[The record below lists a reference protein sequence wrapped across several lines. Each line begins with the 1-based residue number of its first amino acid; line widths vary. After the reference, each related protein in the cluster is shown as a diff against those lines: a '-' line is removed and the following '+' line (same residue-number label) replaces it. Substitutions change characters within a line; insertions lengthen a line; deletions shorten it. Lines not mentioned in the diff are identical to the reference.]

1 MRRRI
6 IAVANQK
13 GGVGKTTTTVNL
25 ATALAAIRKKVL
37 LVDFDPQGNATTSL
51 GIDFQSRYP
60 GIYEFMSGEF
70 SLSVICRQTYIPN
83 LYILPSSPDLSGAEV
98 ELVNTQNR
106 EKQLKDKLGNLDF
119 EYVLI
124 DCPPSLGLLT
134 INALT
139 AADSVLVPLQC
150 EYFALEGLSQ
160 LLKTIKHIRTLYN
173 PSLELQGIVMTM
185 FDGRNALNQ
194 SVIDDVRH
202 HMKETVYQ
210 TIIPRNIRVS
220 EAPSHGKPVLIY
232 DMRSSGAQ
240 AYIRLASEI
249 IRQERRRQYAA

>member
-37 LVDFDPQGNATTSL
+37 LVDFDPQGNASTSL
-51 GIDFQSRYP
+51 GIDFHSRYP

-70 SLSVICRQTYIPN
+70 PLSVICRQTYIPN

-98 ELVNTQNR
+98 ELVNTKDR
-106 EKQLKDKLGNLDF
+106 EKQLKEKLGNLDF

-134 INALT
+134 VNALT

-160 LLKTIKHIRTLYN
+160 LLKTIRHIRTLYN
-173 PSLELQGIVMTM
+173 PGLELQGIVMTM

-202 HMKETVYQ
+202 HMKDQVYQ

-249 IRQERRRQYAA
+249 IRQERRRQHAA